1 MEQPGVVLGERL
13 GPFDGAIDASLLERY
28 AAATKD
34 PSALVRRGQ
43 AVPPAAIV
51 TQIWDAQEATRET
64 LVAEHVRTG
73 AAGGVHAGHDISLHR
88 PLVVGEALRTWVD
101 ARASRPAGR
110 HSLITL
116 RYTTL
121 DAQESIVAE
130 QLWSTMYFGV
140 SCAEVG
146 EAVPADDIPDAARA
160 QPLDT
165 YSVDVDEDMARRYA
179 EASGDWS
186 AHHFD
191 LEAAA
196 RTGFDRLF
204 LHGLCTLGL
213 AAQGVVARA
222 ANGDPD
228 RVRRLAA
235 RFVSPAFL
243 GDTLDVVPYVI
254 DEDVIGFEATAN
266 GVLVLGQGRLELR

>member
-13 GPFDGAIDASLLERY
+13 GPFEGRIDTSLLERY

-51 TQIWDAQEATRET
+51 TQIWDAQEATREK
-64 LVAEHVRTG
+64 LVAEHVRSG
-73 AAGGVHAGHDISLHR
+73 AVGGVHAGHDITLHR
-88 PLVVGEALRTWVD
+88 PVIVGEPLRTWVD
-101 ARASRPAGR
+101 ALASRPAGR

-121 DAQESIVAE
+121 DAEEAVVAE

-140 SCAEVG
+140 ACG
-146 EAVPADDIPDAARA
+146 EAGATVPVHELPEVARER
-160 QPLDT
+160 PLGS
-165 YSVDVDEDMARRYA
+165 YAVDVDEGMARRYA

-186 AHHFD
+186 PHHFD
-191 LEAAA
+191 IEAAA
-196 RTGFDRLF
+196 HTGFDRLF

-235 RFVSPAFL
+235 RFASPAFL
-243 GDTLDVVPYVI
+243 GDTLVVDSYAI
-254 DEDVIGFEATAN
+254 GEGVIGFETTAN
-266 GVLVLGQGRLELR
+266 GVLVLGQGRVELR